1 MRTEH
6 GLWKRQKLMRVR
18 DPSDRPP
25 YSISHSELFEE
36 TVLTLQRQYPFI
48 DEGIQNL
55 EWTLSRSP
63 FGNEKCPA
71 YEGRDIFMAV
81 SPRTPRAPSFR
92 VLYEVVEQRVYLW
105 HLSVREP

>member
-1 MRTEH
+1 
-6 GLWKRQKLMRVR
+6 MRVR
-18 DPSDRPP
+18 DPSDQPP
-25 YSISHSELFEE
+25 FSIGHSELFEE
-36 TVLTLQRQYPFI
+36 AVFALQRQFPFV

-55 EWTLSRSP
+55 EWMLRRSP

-71 YEGRDIFMAV
+71 FEGRDIFIVA

-92 VLYEVVEQRVYLW
+92 VLYEVYERRVYLW